1 MINNFIIL
9 LATSLVLFFI
19 GLYGLAS
26 KDSGIKVIMSIEI
39 LVAAVN
45 ISFLAFGF
53 AQYIDTADPQAQTFI
68 ILSLSVGGAV
78 IGLAIAILLNL
89 RRRYGTISLSKI
101 HELRG

>member
-1 MINNFIIL
+1 MDS
-9 LATSLVLFFI
+9 T
-19 GLYGLAS
+19 GLAS

-45 ISFLAFGF
+45 INFIAFGF
-53 AQYIDTADPQAQTFI
+53 AQYIDQADPQAQTFI

-89 RRRYGTISLSKI
+89 RRRYGTIRLSKI
-101 HELRG
+101 RELRG